1 MKKLIASLAIIA
13 SACAFA
19 APDDTSVLFSTVGPD
34 KYADGTTVKD
44 GECYALVW
52 SADDKFEGV
61 KADCT
66 CVDPADKILA
76 IIPAAKDGKCRL
88 SKYTLT
94 ADAFN
99 EGGNITLWLLD
110 TRTYKSNA
118 DGSTTVSLA
127 KQESDIKVPVVNG
140 AVAVEAAVE
149 VAKAGFGGISAK
161 NPAVA
166 GAVAIPEGAPTPNV
180 KSIKVG
186 DVYVELEVE
195 NTVPYLTY
203 GVSAGKEPGEL
214 AKDPAAAATGK
225 AGETITIYT
234 LKNGDTGFFQINR
247 K

>member
-1 MKKLIASLAIIA
+1 MKKLIASLAIVA

-19 APDDTSVLFSTVGPD
+19 APTDTSVLFSTVGPD
-34 KYADGTTVKD
+34 KYADGTTVVD

-52 SADDKFEGV
+52 SAGEFAGI

-66 CVDPADKILA
+66 CVNPADEILA
-76 IIPAAKDGKCRL
+76 IFPAAKDGKCRL

-99 EGGNITLWLLD
+99 KGGNISLWLLD
-110 TRTYKSNA
+110 TRTYTSKP
-118 DGSTTVSLA
+118 DGTTAVALA
-127 KQESDIKVPVVNG
+127 KQESDTKVLVVNG
-140 AVAVEAAVE
+140 AVAVEASVE
-149 VAKAGFGGISAK
+149 VGKAGFGGISAK
-161 NPAVA
+161 DPVVA
-166 GAVAIPEGAPTPNV
+166 GSVAVPADAPTPNI

-203 GVSAGKEPGEL
+203 GVSAGKTPSEL

-234 LKNGDTGFFQINR
+234 LKNGDTGFFQVNR

>member
-1 MKKLIASLAIIA
+1 MKKLIASLAVIV

-19 APDDTSVLFSTVGPD
+19 APDDTSILFSTVGPD

-52 SADDKFEGV
+52 SAGEFAGI

-66 CVDPADKILA
+66 CVNPADKILA
-76 IIPAAKDGKCRL
+76 IIPAAKDGKCKL
-88 SKYTLT
+88 GKYTLT
-94 ADAFN
+94 KEELD
-99 EGGNITLWLLD
+99 EGGNVSLWLLD
-110 TRTYKSNA
+110 TRVYKSNA

-127 KQESDIKVPVVNG
+127 KQESVTKVPVVNG

-149 VAKAGFGGISAK
+149 VAQAGFGGISAK
-161 NPAVA
+161 DSAVA
-166 GAVAIPEGAPTPNV
+166 GAVPAPADVPPP
-180 KSIKVG
+180 SIKSFKVG
-186 DVYVELEVE
+186 NVYVELEVE
-195 NTVPYLTY
+195 NTVPYITY

-234 LKNGDTGFFQINR
+234 KKLDGDAGFFQINR